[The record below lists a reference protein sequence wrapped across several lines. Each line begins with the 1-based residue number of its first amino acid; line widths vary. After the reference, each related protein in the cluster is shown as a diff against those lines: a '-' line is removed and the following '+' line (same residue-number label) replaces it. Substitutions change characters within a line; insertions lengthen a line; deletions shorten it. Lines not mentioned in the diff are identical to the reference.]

1 MGRNKKILI
10 RSDTASKA
18 KVNEE
23 FRYEIL
29 DTKLS
34 GYFIRVLTTGFKSYN
49 IRGRL
54 KGKQITVSI
63 GDCQIISEQEARKKA
78 QEFKQLMKEGVDPRT
93 TYLHEEHDELTLLDL
108 LEDYRD
114 TRGPKLK
121 TSTYRRYKYQ
131 LEFYCP
137 KLSAKPAQDLT
148 AKEIKDWYR
157 SMRDRPTS
165 GERTF
170 VTMKTLLTFAYKT
183 KLLPELVT
191 EELSYIGRYSKS
203 NEPKRFIAKQ
213 HIDAWCEA
221 FFSLSP
227 VIEPM
232 QEDLSSYQ
240 QYNNN
245 RISMTARDYILFLMV
260 TGLRKSEATNL
271 KWKDVDFQARTFD
284 IPYNKAGRFMTVP
297 MNRVTYC
304 MLAYRNKLRDEK
316 VGDRRKHQV
325 YVFPSKTR
333 TGGFADPRKALSK
346 ISQLGN
352 FEEDISPHDLR
363 RSFAT
368 YCKELGFTLDDTGKL
383 LNHANRNV
391 TDSYVNRSLEWQ
403 RDCYDKVVNF
413 YEWNIKSG
421 EKSYGIFNAWIVY
434 FYGAEQDW
442 FSVNPTPNQEADYW
456 RHLPNWE

>member
-1 MGRNKKILI
+1 MPILILVGTTYHCSHNARMGRNKKILI

-260 TGLRKSEATNL
+260 TGKLSH
-271 KWKDVDFQARTFD
+271 WYQYIDVEEPDFVEPERWS
-284 IPYNKAGRFMTVP
+284 RFAST
-297 MNRVTYC
+297 
-304 MLAYRNKLRDEK
+304 
-316 VGDRRKHQV
+316 
-325 YVFPSKTR
+325 
-333 TGGFADPRKALSK
+333 
-346 ISQLGN
+346 
-352 FEEDISPHDLR
+352 
-363 RSFAT
+363 
-368 YCKELGFTLDDTGKL
+368 
-383 LNHANRNV
+383 
-391 TDSYVNRSLEWQ
+391 SLEETIPHLQ
-403 RDCYDKVVNF
+403 FSIEIQSNNLTAFPKIFLCRIGF
-413 YEWNIKSG
+413 L
-421 EKSYGIFNAWIVY
+421 SYALRG
-434 FYGAEQDW
+434 
-442 FSVNPTPNQEADYW
+442 S
-456 RHLPNWE
+456 